1 MNDNDYYVPR
11 LFEFLKELGANNN
24 REWFAA
30 HKPLYTELRAQW
42 EDDIN
47 RLIGYMASWE
57 PRLAHLTA
65 RDCVYRIYRDIR
77 FSPDKTPFKTYFSAA
92 FSPYGKMT
100 QRACYYLH
108 FDPTAEGG
116 LYGGMWCPDSAM
128 LRKIRKAIVDN
139 IEEFEEI
146 VHTPAL
152 VKAFPKWCGSTLKTV
167 PKGYDR
173 NHPQAK
179 YLRMKDYG
187 RFCHITPGQFSDPSW
202 PEMAAERFSKIA
214 PFIEFLNYSLDE

>member
-1 MNDNDYYVPR
+1 MSDNYYVPR
-11 LFEFLKELGANNN
+11 LFEFLKELAANNN

-30 HKPLYTELRAQW
+30 NKSLYTELRGLW
-42 EDDIN
+42 EEDIN
-47 RLIGYMASWE
+47 RLIGYMASWD
-57 PRLAHLTA
+57 PRMAHLTA
-65 RDCVYRIYRDIR
+65 KNCVYRIYRDLR
-77 FSPDKTPFKTYFSAA
+77 FSQDKTPFKTFFSAA
-92 FSPYGKMT
+92 FSHYGKMT
-100 QRACYYLH
+100 HRACYYLH
-108 FDPTAEGG
+108 FDPTVEAG

-146 VHTPAL
+146 VDNQAL
-152 VKAFPKWCGSTLKTV
+152 QDAFPQWCGSMLKTV

-173 NHPQAK
+173 KHPQAQ

-187 RFCHITPGQFSDPSW
+187 RFAPVTVREFSDPSW
-202 PEMAAERFSKIA
+202 PEMAAERFSKIS